1 MIHCD
6 GIGRLA
12 ILICRDALE
21 RDFLQAILD
30 ILKITL
36 LIVPSYS
43 TGYYDFSENLQ
54 MCRAYDCSVVWI
66 NTCSAI
72 PADKRKE
79 DGTIGFVKKA
89 GKRTRVKNGEYCQ
102 TFSNCIKDSGEKCSN
117 CIFTEKLYFDYV
129 SCK

>member
-1 MIHCD
+1 MS
-6 GIGRLA
+6 

-43 TGYYDFSENLQ
+43 TGSYDFSENLE

-66 NTCSAI
+66 NTCSAV
-72 PADKRKE
+72 PDGKRAE
-79 DGTIGFVKKA
+79 DGMIGLV
-89 GKRTRVKNGEYCQ
+89 KRTGKKTIFRNGEYCQ
-102 TFSNCIKDSGEKCSN
+102 KFSKCINNQGGEECSR
-117 CIFTEKLYFDYV
+117 CIFTEKLYFENID
-129 SCK
+129 CK